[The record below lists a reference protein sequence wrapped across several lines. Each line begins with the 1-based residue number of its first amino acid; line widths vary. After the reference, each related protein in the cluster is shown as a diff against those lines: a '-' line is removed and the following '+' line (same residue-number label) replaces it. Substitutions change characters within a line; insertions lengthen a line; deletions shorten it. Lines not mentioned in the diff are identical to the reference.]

1 MGKQIVIIGGGPAGI
16 EAARE
21 AVRAG
26 GRVTLVSNAP
36 LGGRAGWHSL
46 SPSKVWLTTAD
57 TLGLFAEADALGLH
71 LETGCQPN
79 LAGILARIREITTTW
94 NAEQAKELRELGVE
108 MVTGTAVFSQPHQ
121 LAIKDKEGNVTATLT
136 ADAFIVATGSV
147 PRFPPQMKPDG
158 KRVIAPR
165 FAKHLQAI
173 PRSIVVVGG
182 GATGSEFAY
191 LFNRV
196 GTAVTWIVD
205 DQGVLPSFRPD
216 VGHFLAKAL
225 VQQGVKLVA
234 GQLAQRIDR
243 DEKKVSVV
251 LADGAAYEAEMA
263 FLAIGRKPDLA
274 GINLA
279 AAGLTSDGVPALDEY
294 GRTANPS
301 IYIVGDAAGDPMIAN
316 RAMAQARIAARH
328 ALGAPTPPYRPETV
342 VAATYTEPQA
352 AQVGNVA
359 PSDNV
364 GTVRLPFTAVLKA
377 RLLAHNE
384 GFVELAYEKES
395 LRVMGATAVGPHAAD
410 VLAPVALA
418 LEKEVTI
425 ADLAAIYPAHP
436 TLSELVFMAARTVS
450 N

>member
-1 MGKQIVIIGGGPAGI
+1 MSKHIVIIGGGPAGM

-21 AVRAG
+21 AVRTG
-26 GRVTLVSNAP
+26 GRGTLVSNTP

-46 SPSKVWLTTAD
+46 SPSKVWLATAD
-57 TLGLFAEADALGLH
+57 ALGLFAEADALGLH
-71 LETGCQPN
+71 PADGQPHLE
-79 LAGILARIREITTTW
+79 GILARIQAVTTAW
-94 NAEQAKELRELGVE
+94 NREQAEELQELGVE
-108 MVTGTAVFSQPHQ
+108 VVTGTAVFTHPNK
-121 LAIKDKEGNVTATLT
+121 LAVKDKAGSVTATLT
-136 ADAFIVATGSV
+136 ADAFIVAAGSV

-196 GTAVTWIVD
+196 GAAVTWIVD

-216 VGHFLAKAL
+216 VGRFLAEAL
-225 VQQGVKLVA
+225 ARQGVKLVA
-234 GQLAQRIDR
+234 GQMAQRIDR
-243 DEKKVSVV
+243 DEEKVSVV

-263 FLAIGRKPDLA
+263 FLAIGRNPDLA

-279 AAGLTSDGVPALDEY
+279 AAGLGGDGVPVLDEY
-294 GRTANPS
+294 GRTPNPA

-328 ALGAPTPPYRPETV
+328 ALGAATPPYRPETV

-352 AQVGNVA
+352 AQVGRVT
-359 PSDNV
+359 PS
-364 GTVRLPFTAVLKA
+364 A
-377 RLLAHNE
+377 
-384 GFVELAYEKES
+384 
-395 LRVMGATAVGPHAAD
+395 
-410 VLAPVALA
+410 
-418 LEKEVTI
+418 
-425 ADLAAIYPAHP
+425 
-436 TLSELVFMAARTVS
+436 
-450 N
+450 

>member
-1 MGKQIVIIGGGPAGI
+1 MSKQIVIIGGGPAGI

-21 AVRAG
+21 AAKAG
-26 GRVTLVSNAP
+26 GQVTLVSNTP

-46 SPSKVWLTTAD
+46 SPSKVWLATAD
-57 TLGLFAEADALGLH
+57 ALGLFAEADTLGLH
-71 LETGCQPN
+71 PADGQPHP
-79 LAGILARIREITTTW
+79 AGILARIREITTAW
-94 NAEQAKELRELGVE
+94 NAAQAAELRELGVKL
-108 MVTGTAVFSQPHQ
+108 VTGTAVFTNPNQ
-121 LAIKDKEGNVTATLT
+121 LAVEDKDGNVTVTL
-136 ADAFIVATGSV
+136 AAGAFIVATGSV

-165 FAKHLQAI
+165 FAKHLSAI

-191 LFNRV
+191 LFHRV
-196 GTAVTWIVD
+196 GAAVTWIVD

-216 VGHFLAKAL
+216 VGRFLAETLAR
-225 VQQGVKLVA
+225 QGVKLVA
-234 GQLAQRIDR
+234 GQRAQRIDR
-243 DEKKVSVV
+243 EEEQVSVL

-263 FLAIGRKPDLA
+263 FLAIGRTPDLA

-279 AAGLTSDGVPALDEY
+279 AAGLAEEGVPALDEY
-294 GRTANPS
+294 GRTPNPS
-301 IYIVGDAAGDPMIAN
+301 IYIIGDAAGDPMIAN

-328 ALGAPTPPYRPETV
+328 ALGAATPPYRPETV

-352 AQVGNVA
+352 AQVGHVT
-359 PSDNV
+359 PSANIE
-364 GTVRLPFTAVLKA
+364 TVRLPFTAVLKA

-384 GFVELAYEKES
+384 GFVELAYEKDS

-418 LEKEVTI
+418 LEKEATI

-436 TLSELVFMAARTVS
+436 TLSELVFMAARTVTR
-450 N
+450 